1 MDLVAAFFNACKNR
15 FQRFQIM
22 RLNKQICIGF
32 FIALPLCAGLAT
44 PASAQLRT
52 GREQR
57 TLYHDQLVSEQKQQ
71 QQSKAQSGGQSGAR
85 SKTPSARPGG
95 VAQASYSED
104 AGPAKSILEEKL
116 TAPVGSAV
124 NSAVKQ
130 NTVQRP
136 AEQNSTH
143 HDGVVHDSGMSDG
156 YYEPTPSR
164 GSMSGGCNCGACS
177 SGCDDFAEL
186 APTCASMCGSSGCGE
201 AMFTGCGPLASLLSN
216 LSIRAEVPLY
226 WRRAAGPPALVTTS
240 PTGTAQGTAGELGQ
254 TTTQI
259 LFGNGPLN
267 DDANAGFR
275 ITLGTS
281 FGGSDNYGLLFRYW
295 NAGSQDDTATFR
307 STQNA
312 ILARPFLNTTNGAG
326 VQDTQLIAFPTQSTG
341 NISISTTSDVSGLN
355 VMLRRLAYRDRYTR
369 VDWLYGYQHVN
380 IEESLSINTNTL
392 VTGNVN
398 PALNGASIAVSDRF
412 ATQNDFNGVTYGFM
426 GDRRMGCWKMESMFR
441 LGLGNLRRQ
450 VNVGGST
457 TTTSSAGVSATDPQ
471 GLLAR
476 NTNGQPFKD
485 DTFVV
490 VPEVGFNV
498 AYNIRP
504 GLDFN
509 VGYNYMLIPKVAQA
523 SRQIDKQLAVNL
535 SEPLTGGLD
544 PQLDFEERK
553 YWLHSLGLGL
563 QWNY

>member
-1 MDLVAAFFNACKNR
+1 
-15 FQRFQIM
+15 M
-22 RLNKQICIGF
+22 RIDKQICIGF
-32 FIALPLCAGLAT
+32 LLALPLSPGLMQ

-57 TLYHDQLVSEQKQQ
+57 TLYHDQLVSEQQQ
-71 QQSKAQSGGQSGAR
+71 AKAKPAR
-85 SKTPSARPGG
+85 RSG
-95 VAQASYSED
+95 VAQASYSEE
-104 AGPAKSILEEKL
+104 AGPTKSILEGKQSKS
-116 TAPVGSAV
+116 VGSAV
-124 NSAVKQ
+124 KPNS
-130 NTVQRP
+130 VQRP
-136 AEQNSTH
+136 AAQNSMQPQSVVH
-143 HDGVVHDSGMSDG
+143 DGVVHDGVVHDSVVHDSVVHESVMSDG
-156 YYEPTPSR
+156 YYEPMPSR
-164 GSMSGGCNCGACS
+164 GRMSGGCSCEACS
-177 SGCDDFAEL
+177 SGCNDFAEL
-186 APTCASMCGSSGCGE
+186 APTCASTCGTSGCGD
-201 AMFTGCGPLASLLSN
+201 AMFTGCGPFARLLSN
-216 LSIRAEVPLY
+216 MSIRAEVPLY
-226 WRRAAGPPALVTTS
+226 WRRAAGPPPLVTTS

-267 DDANAGFR
+267 DDSNTGFR

-295 NAGSQDDTATFR
+295 NAGSQDDTATFDSNR
-307 STQNA
+307 NQV
-312 ILARPFLNTTNGAG
+312 LARPFLNTTTGTG
-326 VQDTQLIAFPTQSTG
+326 VQDTQLIAFPNQSSG
-341 NISISTTSDVSGLN
+341 NISINTTSDVSGLN
-355 VMLRRLAYRDRYTR
+355 VMLRRLAYRDRFTR
-369 VDWLYGYQHVN
+369 LDWLYGYQHVN

-392 VTGNVN
+392 VTGNAN
-398 PALNGASIAVSDRF
+398 PALNGASIAVADRF
-412 ATQNDFNGVTYGFM
+412 ATQNDFNGVTYGLM
-426 GDRRMGCWKMESMFR
+426 GDRRFGCWKMESMFR

-450 VNVGGST
+450 VSIGGST
-457 TTTSSAGVSATDPQ
+457 TTTSSAGASATAPQ

-485 DTFVV
+485 DTFVIL
-490 VPEVGFNV
+490 PEVGLNF
-498 AYNIRP
+498 AYSISP

-535 SEPLTGGLD
+535 SDPLTGNLD